1 MKNQQVIALIYG
13 WVAVLS
19 LVLGASIILALLLQ
33 FTALNEPTLSWV
45 TLGIGLVALFIG
57 GLIAGIKGKSK
68 GWIIGGVIGIG
79 FTLFIFLVQ
88 YLGYEQIFSMKQSLH
103 HSGYIV
109 AAIIGGVFGVN
120 SISLKSE

>member
-1 MKNQQVIALIYG
+1 MKNQQVTALIYG

-19 LVLGASIILALLLQ
+19 LVLSASIILALLLQ

-109 AAIIGGVFGVN
+109 AAIIGGVLGVN